1 MSCLVLLLC
10 LPAAAAYTLLG
21 AHSGRSLRT
30 VGCFAAEK
38 GPSGGNALEGPQGGG
53 PAISARALD
62 QLIQADPEKKKAWKG
77 FKRGKKQ
84 SERKTEQKSAPSG
97 KGFGGAQTAR
107 FDRRPAKGVA
117 CACGS
122 AQSYE
127 ACCQPCH
134 EAGLATEP
142 LALIRARYTAYA
154 YRLPDFLIDTTSPDH
169 EEWETDRTAWK
180 KDLLTFC
187 DTFVCEGLEV
197 GQQQAGD
204 AAAVGGADAVQVPF
218 RAKLVQKG
226 AIKMLDLLETSTPA
240 RSYKIGA
247 MAVAKDLKT
256 NVQEPW
262 RSRQE
267 TSILFSCRGLG
278 SNHAPQPQAAQL
290 LCAVPAEQAAGAR
303 RSERAECRRRTR
315 CHCRHCGTRAHCVA
329 NKRRT
334 AMAAHCTCTRP
345 WAYTRVLLV

>member
-247 MAVAKDLKT
+247 MAAAKLPTYVA
-256 NVQEPW
+256 
-262 RSRQE
+262 
-267 TSILFSCRGLG
+267 RGAYALGPLG
-278 SNHAPQPQAAQL
+278 SGAEL
-290 LCAVPAEQAAGAR
+290 RLGLAVPPWSLSGAPPKHATVNAFGHPGTLVRGAAGGWLYAKGDV
-303 RSERAECRRRTR
+303 EYEATPEAEYEAK
-315 CHCRHCGTRAHCVA
+315 GEA
-329 NKRRT
+329 
-334 AMAAHCTCTRP
+334 
-345 WAYTRVLLV
+345 

>member
-1 MSCLVLLLC
+1 MWRALLLVC

-21 AHSGRSLRT
+21 AHPGRSLRAG
-30 VGCFAAEK
+30 GCFAAEK

-53 PAISARALD
+53 PAISARSLD
-62 QLIQADPEKKKAWKG
+62 QLIQAAPEKKKAWKG
-77 FKRGKKQ
+77 VKRGKKQ

-97 KGFGGAQTAR
+97 KGFGGAQAAR
-107 FDRRPAKGVA
+107 FDRRPAKGAA

-127 ACCQPCH
+127 VCCQPCH

-142 LALIRARYTAYA
+142 LALIRARYAAYA

-204 AAAVGGADAVQVPF
+204 AAAVGGADPVQVSF

-240 RSYKIGA
+240 RPKSAPWQRQSCPPTARGA
-247 MAVAKDLKT
+247 PTLACTAARSAAL
-256 NVQEPW
+256 EP
-262 RSRQE
+262 
-267 TSILFSCRGLG
+267 LRG
-278 SNHAPQPQAAQL
+278 AAQRRHSY
-290 LCAVPAEQAAGAR
+290 CVWPSRHARAR
-303 RSERAECRRRTR
+303 RGRRLAVRERRGRIR
-315 CHCRHCGTRAHCVA
+315 GDS
-329 NKRRT
+329 
-334 AMAAHCTCTRP
+334 
-345 WAYTRVLLV
+345 

>member
-247 MAVAKDLKT
+247 MAAAKLPTYVA
-256 NVQEPW
+256 
-262 RSRQE
+262 
-267 TSILFSCRGLG
+267 RGAHALGPLG
-278 SNHAPQPQAAQL
+278 SGAELRPPGPRSAALEPLRGAAHTRHCQCVWPTRHARPRRGRRL
-290 LCAVPAEQAAGAR
+290 AVRE
-303 RSERAECRRRTR
+303 RRRR
-315 CHCRHCGTRAHCVA
+315 IRG
-329 NKRRT
+329 NS
-334 AMAAHCTCTRP
+334 
-345 WAYTRVLLV
+345 

>member
-21 AHSGRSLRT
+21 AHPGRSLSAGLRAG
-30 VGCFAAEK
+30 GCVAAEK
-38 GPSGGNALEGPQGGG
+38 GPSGGKALEGPQGGG

-97 KGFGGAQTAR
+97 KGFGGAQPAR

-247 MAVAKDLKT
+247 MAVAKLPT
-256 NVQEPW
+256 Y
-262 RSRQE
+262 
-267 TSILFSCRGLG
+267 
-278 SNHAPQPQAAQL
+278 
-290 LCAVPAEQAAGAR
+290 
-303 RSERAECRRRTR
+303 
-315 CHCRHCGTRAHCVA
+315 VA
-329 NKRRT
+329 
-334 AMAAHCTCTRP
+334 
-345 WAYTRVLLV
+345 